1 MPTAIDPWAVAA
13 GLIAYGL
20 SVLAATLLIFATYR
34 ANAWLSR
41 RLDVEGRLLSG
52 HRSLAIV
59 LGSVLLS
66 QAFLLRHALFP
77 TMVTVRDLL
86 LHPVTPALTA
96 TTLLRCSLFF
106 VVIGVLSMGSVALAV
121 RFFTWLTGSLPEREE
136 ILRDNQ
142 AVAILFAFV
151 LFSITVVINEGMEDL
166 ARSLIPFG
174 RSGIV
179 RIE

>member
-34 ANAWLSR
+34 ANAVLSR
-41 RLDVEGRLLSG
+41 RLDVEGLLLSG

-66 QAFLLRHALFP
+66 QAFLLRHALVP

-86 LHPVTPALTA
+86 LHPVTLALA
-96 TTLLRCSLFF
+96 AVTLLRCALFF
-106 VVIGVLSMGSVALAV
+106 SVIGLLSVGSVALAMW
-121 RFFTWLTGSLPEREE
+121 FFGWLTGSLPEREE
-136 ILRDNQ
+136 ILRDNR
-142 AVAILFAFV
+142 AVAVLFAFV
-151 LFSITVVINEGMEDL
+151 LFSITLVVNEGMEDL
-166 ARSLIPFG
+166 ARSLVPFG
-174 RSGIV
+174 RSGVV